1 MRVGSFPVRS
11 VGALGRGGDLWI
23 SFKLEISMAGRIYGA
38 SLRPLLVRGR

>member
-1 MRVGSFPVRS
+1 MRVGSFLVRS
-11 VGALGRGGDLWI
+11 VGALGRGGGWI